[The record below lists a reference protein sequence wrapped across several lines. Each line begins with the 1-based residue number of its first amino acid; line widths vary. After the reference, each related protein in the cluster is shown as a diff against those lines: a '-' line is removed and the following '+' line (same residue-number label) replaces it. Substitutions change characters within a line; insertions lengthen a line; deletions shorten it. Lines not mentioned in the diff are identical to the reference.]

1 MSTIVKTQGELD
13 AAVAAGAEYI
23 VIASPAGVW
32 LDVRGSATVRAFGS
46 ATVRACG
53 SATVRAS
60 GSATVTASGSATV
73 RAYDS
78 ATVRASAHV
87 AVLVKSAHAVASGGV
102 IIGMS
107 TIDLTNAAA
116 WCEHHGVEVVDGV
129 ATVYKAVDDAWTTSR
144 GTDYSPGSLPT
155 ALDWRDDHKHGGGL
169 HFSPWPWQALEYH
182 PGATRFVA
190 AGVPIETLRPLV
202 DGIPQCKVP
211 HVVVAC
217 REVTID
223 GAEVQS

>member
-46 ATVRACG
+46 ATV
-53 SATVRAS
+53 TAS
-60 GSATVTASGSATV
+60 GSATVT
-73 RAYDS
+73 AYDS